1 VLAVTVSGYFFC
13 ITRTEWIAIVLCFS
27 IVLALELVN
36 TATEKLCDTLHPLQ
50 SEKIK
55 LVKDILAAA
64 VLVAA
69 IGAAV
74 VGLIIF
80 LPYCTSLFKS

>member
-1 VLAVTVSGYFFC
+1 LVSIAGYYFS
-13 ITRTEWIAIVLCFS
+13 INSQEWIAIVLCFS